1 MWNKIKFYIGL
12 KAVAKL
18 GDEGWVITKFD
29 LGLMARTC
37 KANDEDF
44 WWYTSSYWPRYCL
57 FKTKEEAE
65 EALKPKRFKLS
76 VED

>member
-37 KANDEDF
+37 KANDEDY
-44 WWYTSSYWPRYCL
+44 WWYAAHYWSKHCI

-65 EALKPKRFKLS
+65 KALKTKRFTFDLE
-76 VED
+76 V